1 MKLDLSLL
9 GEPEIR
15 FGGDLLE
22 NLDSEKAR
30 ALLFYITVE
39 ADRPHR
45 RAELAEMFWP
55 NKPEGYGRNNL
66 KQALAVLRKA
76 LGDRDSEEPLLITSN
91 RDVHLNAGSSHW
103 VDIAEFKN
111 TIETVEKHAHQS
123 IDSCDSCAKQL
134 MKVSDLYRGNF
145 LAGFFLSDC
154 QEFEEWVI
162 VNREAYQRMMSNA
175 LRNLISYHERRKEY
189 KQACIYGERLI
200 ALEPWSESSHRTM
213 MRLLAMNGKRS
224 ASLRQYQ
231 DCVEMLDNE
240 LGVTPTSE
248 TTELFKKIKEWGF
261 ENFHSTDV
269 IEKADDISP
278 KPEKKS
284 PRSSKQWL
292 MGFVIVAFFVLA
304 VFSFVFLTTNT
315 DWILTKNFENVSST
329 NPLDS
334 IQDDESANFLPQTSG
349 NPEEELNILQAIY
362 IATNGNNWNRSD
374 GWLSDDPPCEW
385 YGITCVDGVIVE
397 INLSKNN
404 LDGSIPPEIGNL
416 ITLRSLLLDGNMR
429 LRGDIPSEI
438 GNLTDLEY
446 LILSTHDGGGSE
458 ISGTL
463 PAELGQL
470 TNLITLQID
479 FCLIRGPIPPEL
491 GNMSKLR
498 TLSLQTNQ
506 LSGQIPPEIYTLEQ
520 LDVLALNG
528 NITLAGSL
536 SPEIRQLKNLSILD
550 LGYNNFTGTLPEELG
565 ELTRLRW
572 LSISENSFEGAL
584 PVSLKNLNISDFH
597 FEHTEL
603 CEPNDPAFQEWLDTI
618 YELGRTDVLCS

>member
-248 TTELFKKIKEWGF
+248 TTELFEKIKEWGF

>member
-134 MKVSDLYRGNF
+134 MKVSVLYRGNF

-248 TTELFKKIKEWGF
+248 TTELFEKIKEWGF

>member
-111 TIETVEKHAHQS
+111 TIETVENHAHQS

-162 VNREAYQRMMSNA
+162 VNRETYQRMMSNA

-248 TTELFKKIKEWGF
+248 TTELFKNIKEWGF